1 MKRVVNLLIILFG
14 IIFLYI
20 VITGTISFKCVFK
33 ELLGISCPGCGLTR
47 SFRAIINLDFNGAI
61 KYNILGIPLFVSIIL
76 VGISLVIDI
85 ILNSDRTL
93 KFIDRLFKKNYIV
106 IILILIITLIINNIN
121 GI

>member
-1 MKRVVNLLIILFG
+1 MKRVINLLIILFG
-14 IIFLYI
+14 ILFVYI

-47 SFRAIINLDFNGAI
+47 SFRAIINLDFIAAFR
-61 KYNILGIPLFVSIIL
+61 YNILGIPLFVSIIL
-76 VGISLVIDI
+76 IAISLICDI

-93 KFIDRLFKKNYIV
+93 RFTYNFFKKNYAI
-106 IILILIITLIINNIN
+106 IILMLVVSLIVNNIN